1 MILADV
7 PEWAQTLRD
16 SAIAVAAV
24 AGAMLTIAAAAK
36 LPIVSRPIRALWR
49 SLVGDPVG
57 DWLGRV
63 LDHHAEPDRVVTRDL
78 LQRMKAVEHEVH
90 TNDGQS
96 LRDVADRVEVL
107 AQQLVDRP
115 PPLTMAEVRDGTSDQ
130 ARS

>member
-1 MILADV
+1 MILAQV
-7 PEWAQTLRD
+7 PEWVQTLRD
-16 SAIAVAAV
+16 SAIAVAAI

-63 LDHHAEPDRVVTRDL
+63 LDHHAEPDRIRLAEIDERLKV
-78 LQRMKAVEHEVH
+78 VEHEVR

-96 LRDVADRVEVL
+96 LRDVNERVERMTL
-107 AQQLVDRP
+107 AVTQAIAPHAVEHRP
-115 PPLTMAEVRDGTSDQ
+115 APQ
-130 ARS
+130 